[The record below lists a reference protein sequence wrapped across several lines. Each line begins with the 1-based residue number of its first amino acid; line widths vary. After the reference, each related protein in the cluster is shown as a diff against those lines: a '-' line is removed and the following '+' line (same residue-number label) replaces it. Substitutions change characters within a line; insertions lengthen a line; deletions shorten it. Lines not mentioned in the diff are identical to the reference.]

1 MFEKVPEISFI
12 DDLRL
17 ENLQKE
23 LIQEYE
29 NEYRRITGDNEYTL
43 PLVSPYRFILSAVC
57 LQLFQGFMWLD
68 NMGKMNLLKYSTG
81 PYLDNMAIAFGV
93 ERKAGEPSRC
103 KVKFTLSSIQ
113 TSNISIPKYTRVTDG
128 QIYFRTTKFAEIAAG
143 AKDVTIDCECV
154 NVGTKYNGM
163 PPGKIK
169 ILVDSIPYIESVSN
183 INITSFGTDAEDD
196 ETLRERI
203 FLASSTYSVAGPV
216 GAYEYHTKAYS
227 SLISDVRVTNPTPRV
242 VDIRVILKG
251 GEKPNKEFCEGLK
264 AYLSSDDRKPLT
276 DVVEVNAP
284 LDTNYNIKIKYFIAE
299 SDKANITSIQAS
311 VSQAIKDYKRYQSEK
326 IGRDINPSL
335 LVSMVVN
342 AGAKRVEVQEPKFMS
357 VDDAH
362 IGVLLQEAVTYGGL
376 END

>member
-1 MFEKVPEISFI
+1 M
-12 DDLRL
+12 
-17 ENLQKE
+17 
-23 LIQEYE
+23 
-29 NEYRRITGDNEYTL
+29 
-43 PLVSPYRFILSAVC
+43 
-57 LQLFQGFMWLD
+57 
-68 NMGKMNLLKYSTG
+68 
-81 PYLDNMAIAFGV
+81 
-93 ERKAGEPSRC
+93 
-103 KVKFTLSSIQ
+103 
-113 TSNISIPKYTRVTDG
+113 TDG
-128 QIYFRTTKFAEIAAG
+128 QVYFRTTKFAEIAAG
-143 AKDVTIDCECV
+143 VKDITIDCECV
-154 NVGTKYNGM
+154 NVGTKYNEM

-169 ILVDSIPYIESVSN
+169 ILVDSIPYIDSISN
-183 INITSFGTDAEDD
+183 INTTSFGTDVEDD

-326 IGRDINPSL
+326 IGKDINPSL

-362 IGVLLQEAVTYGGL
+362 IGVLLQETVNYGGL